1 MEKMS
6 SAIGVGI
13 FLSHTTFPVA
23 FRKGPPSLTY
33 FPFLAPT
40 FSAYFP
46 SYCR

>member
-23 FRKGPPSLTY
+23 FRKGPASLTY
-33 FPFLAPT
+33 FSTIFPT
-40 FSAYFP
+40 IFSYI
-46 SYCR
+46 R